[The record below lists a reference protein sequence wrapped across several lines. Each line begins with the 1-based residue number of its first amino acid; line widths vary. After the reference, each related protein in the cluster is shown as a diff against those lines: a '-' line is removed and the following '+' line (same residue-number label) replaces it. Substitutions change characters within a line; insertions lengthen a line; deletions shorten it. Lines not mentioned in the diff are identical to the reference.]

1 MPTVTKKK
9 RYHRPQLRRG
19 PSVEEGTQTSTEGVE
34 SDVGVQ
40 VFLVSPIVSDRR
52 LQAPAALRV

>member
-1 MPTVTKKK
+1 MSMVTKKK

-34 SDVGVQ
+34 SDVGGTSSSR
-40 VFLVSPIVSDRR
+40 FTNSF
-52 LQAPAALRV
+52 